1 MNEKNEGGKRI
12 LLAESALEMRTCLL
26 ERLSRLEE
34 WDVKAVESGK
44 EALEACPS
52 FEPDLIVMDRELC
65 DMDGKDALYSLISI
79 QSPLIILF
87 SSKTDEA
94 DKVICLGMGADA
106 YLEKPVS
113 GRVIEAEC
121 MALFR
126 RMEKTRQGWGK
137 KSIRMKNLY
146 IDPLSR
152 EVEVGGK
159 KVELTKTEFEILLFL
174 ARRPGEALE
183 RKEIAS
189 HLQTSGAFQS
199 LRFIDTH
206 IKEIRKKIKPIA
218 IRTVRG
224 VGYALEEK

>member
-12 LLAESALEMRTCLL
+12 LLAESALEMRIRLL
-26 ERLSRLEE
+26 ERLGRREE
-34 WDVKAVESGK
+34 WEVKAVESGK
-44 EALEACPS
+44 EALEACPG
-52 FEPDLIVMDRELC
+52 FRPDLIVMDRELC
-65 DMDGKDALYSLISI
+65 DMDGKDALYSLVSI

-87 SSKTDEA
+87 SSKADEA

-126 RMEKTRQGWGK
+126 RMEKTRQGWGR
-137 KSIRMKNLY
+137 KSIRTENLY
-146 IDPLSR
+146 IDPLRR
-152 EVEVGGK
+152 EVEAGGK

-189 HLQTSGAFQS
+189 RLQTSGAFQS

-206 IKEIRKKIKPIA
+206 IKEIRKKIKPVA